1 MRVALVSRG
10 LSPLGGGGIGQF
22 VRSAAALLSRIAEVT
37 IFTTSGMD
45 GGYER
50 QYEELRAAGDP
61 RLPPEGVGLVFVP
74 EPSAEEVGGWYH
86 IMQCYSARVL
96 ESLREVYADRPPDL
110 IEFADY
116 LGEGFVTVQAAEA
129 LDPFL
134 RDTCICV
141 RVHTSTE
148 LVELLN
154 GFQKPDFPSRVVHEL
169 ERFSLARADRLIWQG
184 GEVLATYERFYGADA
199 LAPAVR
205 IRQPCDGLSEG
216 SAITDLQST
225 GRPLRLLFAGRLERR
240 KGVVDLVRAV
250 CGLGRDDFVLSVVG
264 GDTGTGP
271 LGCSV
276 RGLLELMVGGDERV
290 RLVGEVERGRLGGL
304 ICEHDVVVVP
314 SLWEC
319 WPYAALEPLHLNR
332 PVLGTPVGGLVE
344 LVVPGVSGWLASG
357 CGVVALEEAVGG
369 LLDGRERVG
378 ELVGSGGPVGVARRL
393 SDERGILDGYE
404 GLGRVRSWRARR
416 RGVGSSGRLAWC
428 WLWSVGVGGGAVFP
442 GVAVCAGYG

>member
-1 MRVALVSRG
+1 MRIALVSRDEVY
-10 LSPLGGGGIGQF
+10 PLHGGGIGAF
-22 VRSAAALLSRIAEVT
+22 VSAAAKLLSRIAEVT
-37 IFTTSGMD
+37 IFTTSLL
-45 GGYER
+45 
-50 QYEELRAAGDP
+50 QPTYEELRAAGDP
-61 RLPPEGVGLVFVP
+61 RLPPDDVNLVFVP

-86 IMQCYSARVL
+86 IMHCYSARVL

-110 IEFADY
+110 IEFADF
-116 LGEGFVTVQAAEA
+116 LGEGFVTLQAADA

-134 RDTCICV
+134 RETRVCV
-141 RVHTSTE
+141 RLHTSAE
-148 LVELLN
+148 ICELLD
-154 GFQKPDFPSRVVHEL
+154 GFCKPDFPSRVVHEL

-184 GEVLATYERFYGADA
+184 GDILGTYQRFYGADA

-205 IRQPCDGLSEG
+205 IRYPFAGE
-216 SAITDLQST
+216 SADPEPLDLD

-428 WLWSVGVGGGAVFP
+428 RLWSVGVGGGAVFP